1 MALTVIHAEQEPE
14 KERNFTIVRKP
25 APQHKKEENKLVI
38 NPPKVT
44 HLETQLVI
52 KTPEK
57 EAADAPQVKEPGMTQ
72 TDFYNTWGYLKALQD
87 ILDGK
92 AREAEQR
99 KDDIGSIVAADYRKQ
114 AAEIQALQEK
124 ILAAAERAP
133 E

>member
-1 MALTVIHAEQEPE
+1 
-14 KERNFTIVRKP
+14 
-25 APQHKKEENKLVI
+25 
-38 NPPKVT
+38 
-44 HLETQLVI
+44 
-52 KTPEK
+52 
-57 EAADAPQVKEPGMTQ
+57 MTQ

-92 AREAEQR
+92 AKEAEQR
-99 KDDIGSIVAADYRKQ
+99 NDDIGSIVAADYRKQ